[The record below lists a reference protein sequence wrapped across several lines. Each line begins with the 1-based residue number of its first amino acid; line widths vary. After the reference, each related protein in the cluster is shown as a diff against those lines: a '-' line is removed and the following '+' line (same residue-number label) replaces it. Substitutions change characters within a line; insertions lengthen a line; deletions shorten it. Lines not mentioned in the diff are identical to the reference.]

1 MSDKNSS
8 EIYSRRRLAQAAAL
22 GGLWP
27 GIAYAATA
35 TPSPD
40 GPPSNAANTMFD
52 VRQFG
57 AKGDGQSDDTKA
69 IQAAIDAGI
78 HGGAVFLPPG
88 VYLSSELHLR
98 PHVSLIGIAGWSYR
112 SPGGSVIR
120 LGDPNAAS
128 LLNITGA
135 SGVSIDGLSLEGGTS
150 RRKNTWDSAQQA
162 GLRQRGGC
170 LPNRAFE
177 DRTLQR
183 RRRATG
189 PSLVFLDSPLHD
201 RAQWRRRCIA
211 PGVGRIPA
219 GQLVLWEPRRRIRA
233 RGTRTHPVRSPP
245 TGSNGTREGI
255 LLVGGDGYNITG
267 NFFDRSGGCALVLRK
282 GANGPCEQMSI
293 TGNFLKRSG
302 KTAKPESYD
311 SGQARFEGARG
322 VTFSGN
328 NLEVGRDD
336 GGGGQ
341 WSPSYGIIYR
351 DLQHCVI
358 SNNVL
363 HDGAIPKNS
372 WRTWAGNE
380 TGVVVKDNPG
390 CLFQA
395 KG

>member
-120 LGDPNAAS
+120 LGDQNAAS

-135 SGVSIDGLSLEGGTS
+135 FGVSIDGLSLEGGNLGST
-150 RRKNTWDSAQQA
+150 
-162 GLRQRGGC
+162 
-170 LPNRAFE
+170 NR
-177 DRTLQR
+177 
-183 RRRATG
+183 
-189 PSLVFLDSPLHD
+189 
-201 RAQWRRRCIA
+201 I
-211 PGVGRIPA
+211 
-219 GQLVLWEPRRRIRA
+219 
-233 RGTRTHPVRSPP
+233 
-245 TGSNGTREGI
+245 
-255 LLVGGDGYNITG
+255 
-267 NFFDRSGGCALVLRK
+267 
-282 GANGPCEQMSI
+282 
-293 TGNFLKRSG
+293 
-302 KTAKPESYD
+302 TAKRRMPSESSVRGSHILVATACD
-311 SGQARFEGARG
+311 WSEHGVSRF
-322 VTFSGN
+322 
-328 NLEVGRDD
+328 
-336 GGGGQ
+336 
-341 WSPSYGIIYR
+341 
-351 DLQHCVI
+351 
-358 SNNVL
+358 
-363 HDGAIPKNS
+363 AI
-372 WRTWAGNE
+372 A
-380 TGVVVKDNPG
+380 
-390 CLFQA
+390 
-395 KG
+395 

>member
-120 LGDPNAAS
+120 LGDQNAAS

-135 SGVSIDGLSLEGGTS
+135 FGVSIDGLSLEGG
-150 RRKNTWDSAQQA
+150 N
-162 GLRQRGGC
+162 LGGK
-170 LPNRAFE
+170 
-177 DRTLQR
+177 
-183 RRRATG
+183 
-189 PSLVFLDSPLHD
+189 
-201 RAQWRRRCIA
+201 
-211 PGVGRIPA
+211 
-219 GQLVLWEPRRRIRA
+219 
-233 RGTRTHPVRSPP
+233 TH
-245 TGSNGTREGI
+245 GI
-255 LLVGGDGYNITG
+255 LLNKPDYGKEEDAFRIERSRIAHFSGDGVRLVRAWCFSIRHCMIAHNGGDGILLRGWDGFLLDNWLSGNRGAGFAARDENASCTFTANRIEWNAEGIVIVGGDGYNITG

-302 KTAKPESYD
+302 KTAKADSYD
-311 SGQARFEGARG
+311 SGQVRFEGARG

-363 HDGAIPKNS
+363 HDGAIKELL
-372 WRTWAGNE
+372 ADLGGNE

>member
-120 LGDPNAAS
+120 LGDQNAAS

-135 SGVSIDGLSLEGGTS
+135 FGVSIDGLSLEGG
-150 RRKNTWDSAQQA
+150 N
-162 GLRQRGGC
+162 LGGK
-170 LPNRAFE
+170 
-177 DRTLQR
+177 
-183 RRRATG
+183 
-189 PSLVFLDSPLHD
+189 
-201 RAQWRRRCIA
+201 
-211 PGVGRIPA
+211 
-219 GQLVLWEPRRRIRA
+219 
-233 RGTRTHPVRSPP
+233 TH
-245 TGSNGTREGI
+245 GI
-255 LLVGGDGYNITG
+255 LLNKPDYGKEEDAFRIERSRIAHFSGDGVRLVRAWCFSIRHCMIAHNGGDGILLRGWDGFLLDNWLSGNRGAGFAARDENASCTFTANRIEWNAEGIVIVGGDGYNITG

-293 TGNFLKRSG
+293 TWNFLKRSG
-302 KTAKPESYD
+302 KTAKADSYD
-311 SGQARFEGARG
+311 SGQVRFEGARG

-363 HDGAIPKNS
+363 HDGAIKELL
-372 WRTWAGNE
+372 ADLGGNE

>member
-1 MSDKNSS
+1 
-8 EIYSRRRLAQAAAL
+8 
-22 GGLWP
+22 
-27 GIAYAATA
+27 
-35 TPSPD
+35 
-40 GPPSNAANTMFD
+40 MFD

-120 LGDPNAAS
+120 LGDQNAAS

-135 SGVSIDGLSLEGGTS
+135 FGVSIDGLSLEGG
-150 RRKNTWDSAQQA
+150 N
-162 GLRQRGGC
+162 LGGK
-170 LPNRAFE
+170 
-177 DRTLQR
+177 
-183 RRRATG
+183 
-189 PSLVFLDSPLHD
+189 
-201 RAQWRRRCIA
+201 
-211 PGVGRIPA
+211 
-219 GQLVLWEPRRRIRA
+219 
-233 RGTRTHPVRSPP
+233 TH
-245 TGSNGTREGI
+245 GI
-255 LLVGGDGYNITG
+255 LLNKPDYGKEEDAFRIERSRIAHFSGDGVRLVRAWCFSIRHCMIAHNGGDGILLRGWDGFLLDNWLSGNRGAGFAARDENASCTFTANRIEWNAEGIVIVGGDGYNITG

-302 KTAKPESYD
+302 KTAKADSYD
-311 SGQARFEGARG
+311 SGQVRFEGARG

-363 HDGAIPKNS
+363 HDGAIKELL
-372 WRTWAGNE
+372 ADLGGNE

>member
-8 EIYSRRRLAQAAAL
+8 EIFSRRRLAQAAAM

-27 GIAYAATA
+27 GVAYAAAA
-35 TPSPD
+35 TSKPGD
-40 GPPSNAANTMFD
+40 PPSNSANTMFD

-57 AKGDGQSDDTKA
+57 AKGDGRSDDTKA
-69 IQAAIDAGI
+69 IQAAIDAGT
-78 HGGAVFLPPG
+78 HGGAVFVPPG
-88 VYLSSELHLR
+88 VYLSTELHLR

-112 SPGGSVIR
+112 SSGGSVIR
-120 LGDPNAAS
+120 LGDQNAAS

-135 SGVSIDGLSLEGGTS
+135 FGVSIDGLSLEGG
-150 RRKNTWDSAQQA
+150 N
-162 GLRQRGGC
+162 LGGK
-170 LPNRAFE
+170 
-177 DRTLQR
+177 
-183 RRRATG
+183 
-189 PSLVFLDSPLHD
+189 
-201 RAQWRRRCIA
+201 
-211 PGVGRIPA
+211 
-219 GQLVLWEPRRRIRA
+219 
-233 RGTRTHPVRSPP
+233 TH
-245 TGSNGTREGI
+245 GI
-255 LLVGGDGYNITG
+255 LLNKPDYGKEEDAFRIERSRIANFSGDGVRLVRAWCFSIRHCMIAENGGDGVSLRGWDGFLLDNWLSGNRGAGFAAREENASCTFTANRIEWNAEGIVIVGGDGYNITG

-302 KTAKPESYD
+302 KTAKADSYD
-311 SGQARFEGARG
+311 SGQVRLEGARG

-341 WSPSYGIIYR
+341 WSPSFGIIYR

-363 HDGAIPKNS
+363 HDGAIKELL
-372 WRTWAGNE
+372 ADLGGNE

-390 CLFQA
+390 SLFQA